1 MNVTIKDVAKAAGVS
16 VATVSRVLNNSA
28 AVSAS
33 AAENVNNAIRELG
46 YSPNFLGRN
55 LRKCETNVIL
65 AIIPSTEQT
74 FYSEIIRGM
83 QNAASELGYDIILS
97 TSNSSCNVEMHLL
110 NMLFNRT
117 VDAAILLGTQ
127 LDVKTLTDLNK
138 QHYIALCCERVEGAD
153 VLTVTVDDK
162 GGAFAAVDK
171 LIKMGHRKIGM
182 VSTSVNSRS
191 SHDREKGYRK
201 ALGENGISL
210 GEEYIYRG
218 TYDFSHGI
226 LAFEHFMSLPEP
238 PSAIFCISDILAA
251 SVVKKAISEGYSVG
265 KDISVCGFDNI
276 LLSWMYTPGI
286 TTVEQ
291 PCYDIGRTVVEELIS
306 NINNGTKSNKD
317 IRLPYK
323 IIERESVGYHDNT
336 SSK

>member
-28 AVSAS
+28 AVSAY
-33 AAENVNNAIRELG
+33 AAENVNNAIKELG

-55 LRKCETNVIL
+55 LRKRETNIIL

-74 FYSEIIRGM
+74 FYSDIIRGM
-83 QNAASELGYDIILS
+83 QNAASEHGYDILLS
-97 TSNSSCNVEMHLL
+97 PSNSSCNVEMRLL

-138 QHYIALCCERVEGAD
+138 QHYIALCCERVEDAD
-153 VLTVTVDDK
+153 VLTVTVDDE
-162 GGAFAAVDK
+162 GGAFDAVNS
-171 LIKMGHRKIGM
+171 LIKMGHTKIGM
-182 VSTSVNSRS
+182 VSTCVNSLS
-191 SHDREKGYRK
+191 SHDREQGYKR
-201 ALGENGISL
+201 ALKKNGISL
-210 GEEYIYRG
+210 REEYIYRG

-226 LAFEHFMSLPEP
+226 MAFEHFMSLHEP

-251 SVVKKAISEGYSVG
+251 SVVKKAISEGYLVG

-291 PCYDIGRTVVEELIS
+291 PCYDIGRTVVEELID
-306 NINNGTKSNKD
+306 NINKGAKSNKK

-323 IIERESVGYHDNT
+323 IIERESSGQYVKTNN
-336 SSK
+336 K